1 MANVSDIV
9 DNEIGPGN
17 GEISLITVSR
27 FLLDKWY
34 WMLLAG
40 AVTGLAVFLVVR
52 YLVTPSYQS
61 SVSFYVYNSPDSVTN
76 TKSVNDQDLQAAES
90 LATTYANILESN
102 TMLDAV
108 LDNAGSEGKGLTR
121 KELGGMTEAF
131 VISNTQLLE
140 VDVSS
145 SDPELARKLAQS
157 FERVAPKELQRITKV
172 GGVEIVDQP
181 ELPSEPTSPR
191 VVFDSAIGA
200 VVGVIVAA
208 VMLIARTLADQTI
221 YVPEDVEGIVTIL
234 GSIPTIEQD
243 GTGRTWRVKIEEKA
257 EHEA

>member
-1 MANVSDIV
+1 MAKVSDIV
-9 DNEIGPGN
+9 DNEIEPGN
-17 GEISLITVSR
+17 GEISLVTVAR
-27 FLLDKWY
+27 FLLGKWY

-40 AVTGLAVFLVVR
+40 AVAGMAVFFVVR
-52 YLVTPSYQS
+52 YLVTPTYQS

-76 TKSVNDQDLQAAES
+76 TKTVNDQDLQAAES

-108 LDNAGSEGKGLTR
+108 LDNMGSEGKGLTR
-121 KELGGMTEAF
+121 KELSEMAEAF

-145 SDPELARKLAQS
+145 SDPELARKVAES
-157 FERVAPKELQRITKV
+157 FEQVAPKELQQITKV
-172 GGVEIVDQP
+172 GGVEVVDQP
-181 ELPSEPTSPR
+181 ESPTEPTSPR
-191 VVFDSAIGA
+191 VAFDSAIGV

-208 VMLIARTLADQTI
+208 IVLITRMLADQTI
-221 YVPEDVEGIVTIL
+221 YVPEDIEGVVTVL

-243 GTGRTWRVKIEEKA
+243 SAGRTWRVKIEKKVG
-257 EHEA
+257 HEA

>member
-9 DNEIGPGN
+9 DNEIEPSS
-17 GEISLITVSR
+17 GEINLIAVVR
-27 FLLDKWY
+27 FLLGKWY

-40 AVTGLAVFLVVR
+40 TVAGLAVFFVVR
-52 YLVTPSYQS
+52 YLVTPTYQA
-61 SVSFYVYNSPDSVTN
+61 SVSFYVYNSPDSVAN
-76 TKSVNDQDLQAAES
+76 TKTVNDQDLQAAES

-108 LDNAGSEGKGLTR
+108 LDDVGNEGKGLSR
-121 KELGGMTEAF
+121 KELNGMTEAF

-145 SDPELARKLAQS
+145 SDPELACKVAES

-172 GGVEIVDQP
+172 GGVEVVDQP
-181 ELPSEPTSPR
+181 ESPIEPIFPR
-191 VVFDSAIGA
+191 VAFDSAIGVA
-200 VVGVIVAA
+200 VGVIVAA
-208 VMLIARTLADQTI
+208 IVLITRMLADQTI
-221 YVPEDVEGIVTIL
+221 YIPEDIEGKVTVL

-243 GTGRTWRVKIEEKA
+243 GSGRIWKVKIDEKA
-257 EHEA
+257 EYEA